1 MIQKLIK
8 KYTEILNTLEQN
20 NSIKDST
27 DYYPYSIDIKN
38 TKEYLNDLKD
48 LANYTHS
55 SLELKEKYTPT
66 FEDYI
71 KEHKFKK
78 VTDTEYLDIDGILW
92 TKEEILIIM
101 KPDY

>member
-1 MIQKLIK
+1 MDKKTIKLSN
-8 KYTEILNTLEQN
+8 ILM
-20 NSIKDST
+20 
-27 DYYPYSIDIKN
+27 DYKLDIIP
-38 TKEYLNDLKD
+38 LNEAENRIL
-48 LANYTHS
+48 LLCNS
-55 SLELKEKYTPT
+55 SLQLKEKDTPT

-71 KEHKFKK
+71 NEHKFKK